1 MTIVLYGAI
10 FSFLVCAGDTSPQSE
25 LTDDEL
31 YDCAKAEP
39 GEYFPAAVTKRLVA
53 GDNPIEVAGDN
64 PIEVAGDNPIKVY
77 REYRGMTQADLA
89 RRINISAVYLSQ
101 IETGNR
107 GGSPKVISALAKAL
121 RVDIDDVI

>member
-1 MTIVLYGAI
+1 MTR
-10 FSFLVCAGDTSPQSE
+10 PQMITNANGEPEYAVIPWAEYTRLTNPSRPESE
-25 LTDDEL
+25 LTDEEL
-31 YDCAKAEP
+31 YDRAKAEP

-53 GDNPIEVAGDN
+53 GDNPI
-64 PIEVAGDNPIKVY
+64 KVY

-89 RRINISAVYLSQ
+89 RRVTISAMYLSQ

-107 GGSPKVISALAKAL
+107 GGSTKVMSALAKAL